1 MNNLKTIAGLLNQA
15 APEGEFLAYIN
26 QDEAK
31 MLRDAGGSGLLTPQ
45 GIPSYRGDAAARSTG
60 AAQSGR
66 ADPGDRGD
74 PGEGSDSDG
83 NFAPTRNEPAFTSPS
98 RFESVDPQLVASS
111 QQEGG
116 TTPNTLMDNVK
127 DYIAGGGIIGMGL
140 RALEPFS
147 KQLQQKA
154 MTFFL
159 NKRLSNIYED
169 NPDFEDYESLDE
181 IPGEAGAKVRDL
193 ETDLQGVRDGTFTQN
208 DFTEKY
214 GSGDL
219 SNLNDRDKQDLEQ
232 SFQAELPFAI
242 GGTSSQPSMV
252 NQYFANFNN
261 QNLGISSAYLDTY
274 NAAKDRMAKS
284 LNLQNNT
291 QQFGFN
297 ANPFQNVSNTMTTA
311 NPFFDELTNQGII

>member
-26 QDEAK
+26 QDEAN

-116 TTPNTLMDNVK
+116 TTPNTLMDNIK

-154 MTFFL
+154 MDFSL
-159 NKRLSNIYED
+159 NNKINKLVNKSGSTVRENNIIYR
-169 NPDFEDYESLDE
+169 DE
-181 IPGEAGAKVRDL
+181 L
-193 ETDLQGVRDGTFTQN
+193 TDLRKDLDGVRDGTFTQN

-219 SNLNDRDKQDLEQ
+219 SDLNDRDKQDLEQ

-242 GGTSSQPSMV
+242 GGTTSQPSMV

-297 ANPFQNVSNTMTTA
+297 ANPFQNISNTMTTA

>member
-1 MNNLKTIAGLLNQA
+1 MNYLRNFAGLLNQA

-26 QDEAK
+26 NDEAE
-31 MLRDAGGSGLLTPQ
+31 MLKDAGGAGLLTPQ

-116 TTPNTLMDNVK
+116 TTPNTLMDNIK

-154 MTFFL
+154 MDFSL
-159 NKRLSNIYED
+159 NNKINKLVNKSGSTVRENNIIYR
-169 NPDFEDYESLDE
+169 DE
-181 IPGEAGAKVRDL
+181 L
-193 ETDLQGVRDGTFTQN
+193 TDLRKDLDGVRDGTFTQN

-219 SNLNDRDKQDLEQ
+219 SDLNDRDKQDLEQ

-242 GGTSSQPSMV
+242 GGTTSQPSMV

-297 ANPFQNVSNTMTTA
+297 ANPFQNISNTMTTA

>member
-116 TTPNTLMDNVK
+116 TTPNTLMDNIK
-127 DYIAGGGIIGMGL
+127 DYIAGGGIIGMGI

-154 MTFFL
+154 MDFSL
-159 NKRLSNIYED
+159 NNKINKLVNKSGSTVRENNIIYR
-169 NPDFEDYESLDE
+169 DE
-181 IPGEAGAKVRDL
+181 L
-193 ETDLQGVRDGTFTQN
+193 TDLRKDLDGVRDGTFTQN

-219 SNLNDRDKQDLEQ
+219 SDLNDRDKQDLEQ

-242 GGTSSQPSMV
+242 GGTTSQPSMV

-297 ANPFQNVSNTMTTA
+297 ANPFQNISNTMTTA

>member
-1 MNNLKTIAGLLNQA
+1 
-15 APEGEFLAYIN
+15 
-26 QDEAK
+26 
-31 MLRDAGGSGLLTPQ
+31 
-45 GIPSYRGDAAARSTG
+45 
-60 AAQSGR
+60 
-66 ADPGDRGD
+66 
-74 PGEGSDSDG
+74 
-83 NFAPTRNEPAFTSPS
+83 
-98 RFESVDPQLVASS
+98 
-111 QQEGG
+111 
-116 TTPNTLMDNVK
+116 MDNIK

-154 MTFFL
+154 MDFSL
-159 NKRLSNIYED
+159 NNKINKLVNKSGSTVRENNIIYR
-169 NPDFEDYESLDE
+169 DE
-181 IPGEAGAKVRDL
+181 L
-193 ETDLQGVRDGTFTQN
+193 TDLRKDLDGVRDGTFTQN

-219 SNLNDRDKQDLEQ
+219 SDLNDRDKQDLEQ

-242 GGTSSQPSMV
+242 GGTTSQPSMV

-297 ANPFQNVSNTMTTA
+297 ANPFQNISNTMTTA

>member
-116 TTPNTLMDNVK
+116 TTPNTLMDNIK

-154 MTFFL
+154 MDFSL
-159 NKRLSNIYED
+159 NNKINKLVNKSGSTVRENNIIYR
-169 NPDFEDYESLDE
+169 DE
-181 IPGEAGAKVRDL
+181 L
-193 ETDLQGVRDGTFTQN
+193 TDLRKDLDGVRDGTFTQN

-219 SNLNDRDKQDLEQ
+219 SDLNDRDKQDLEQ

-242 GGTSSQPSMV
+242 GGTTSQPSMV

-297 ANPFQNVSNTMTTA
+297 ANPFQNISNTMTTA

>member
-31 MLRDAGGSGLLTPQ
+31 MLKDAGGSGLLTPQ

-116 TTPNTLMDNVK
+116 TTPNTLMDNIK

-154 MTFFL
+154 MDFSL
-159 NKRLSNIYED
+159 NNKINKLVNKSGSTVRENNIIYR
-169 NPDFEDYESLDE
+169 DE
-181 IPGEAGAKVRDL
+181 L
-193 ETDLQGVRDGTFTQN
+193 TDLRKDLDGVRDGTFTQN

-219 SNLNDRDKQDLEQ
+219 SDLNDRDKQDLEQ

-242 GGTSSQPSMV
+242 GGTTSQPSMV

-297 ANPFQNVSNTMTTA
+297 ANPFQNISNTMTTA

>member
-1 MNNLKTIAGLLNQA
+1 
-15 APEGEFLAYIN
+15 
-26 QDEAK
+26 
-31 MLRDAGGSGLLTPQ
+31 
-45 GIPSYRGDAAARSTG
+45 GDAAARSTG

-116 TTPNTLMDNVK
+116 TTPNTLMDNIK

-154 MTFFL
+154 MDFSL
-159 NKRLSNIYED
+159 NNKINKLVNKSGSTVRENNIIYR
-169 NPDFEDYESLDE
+169 DE
-181 IPGEAGAKVRDL
+181 L
-193 ETDLQGVRDGTFTQN
+193 TDLRKDLDGVRDGTFTQN

-219 SNLNDRDKQDLEQ
+219 SDLNDRDKQDLEQ

-242 GGTSSQPSMV
+242 GGTTSQPSMV

-297 ANPFQNVSNTMTTA
+297 ANPFQNISNTMTTA

>member
-1 MNNLKTIAGLLNQA
+1 
-15 APEGEFLAYIN
+15 
-26 QDEAK
+26 

-116 TTPNTLMDNVK
+116 TTPNTLMDNIK

-154 MTFFL
+154 MDFSL
-159 NKRLSNIYED
+159 NNKINKLVNKSGSTVRENNIIYR
-169 NPDFEDYESLDE
+169 DE
-181 IPGEAGAKVRDL
+181 L
-193 ETDLQGVRDGTFTQN
+193 TDLRKDLDGVRDGTFTQN

-219 SNLNDRDKQDLEQ
+219 SDLNDRDKQDLEQ

-242 GGTSSQPSMV
+242 GGTTSQPSMV

-297 ANPFQNVSNTMTTA
+297 ANPFQNISNTMTTA